1 MKNNLRHIATSVIVV
16 MAVLFAYQTWW
27 LVRMYRSEVTKTE
40 NAVRTALR
48 TSDFNEMMT
57 RLQRVRDEKSGVG
70 FTGDITVGAGY
81 GSGGVLVSQIST
93 TQYEQ
98 DTLGRQVNG
107 QMTGVTK
114 RVSQTTSSV
123 VQTDSL
129 PPKPERSEQES
140 MFESLDNMSVQMIR
154 GMHTGIDAIDGNLN
168 FGLLDS
174 LLTVS
179 LKEAGLDGRHKI
191 ELITFADSLVNLN
204 VTVVQK
210 GEPKILASLCTEGYV
225 PSDKAVSFEYIFDV
239 QETAMYRLWIE
250 PVGKAVLKQM
260 TGILVASVLILVVL
274 VAVFLYLIHI
284 IRTQKTLDEMKS
296 DFTNNMT
303 HELKTPISVAYAAND
318 ALLNFPEEDSPEQR
332 RKYLEISQSQ
342 LEHLSGLVEQIL
354 SMSMERRK
362 GLALHREDINLAAL
376 VNDIVE
382 KQRMKA
388 EKDVTFT
395 VDIPSDFTVNADR
408 MHLCNILNN
417 LIDNAVKYSG
427 ETVEIHVA
435 AEGNR
440 LTVSD
445 NGIGMSS
452 SDLKHIFEKFYRAHT
467 GNLHDV
473 KGYGLGLY
481 YVHSIVEKHGWNIS
495 VESEPGTGTTFT
507 VTNIGDCRSSRQ

>member
-1 MKNNLRHIATSVIVV
+1 MKNNLKHIAVSVIVV

-48 TSDFNEMMT
+48 TSDFNEMMA
-57 RLQRVRDEKSGVG
+57 RLQKARDQKAGVG

-81 GSGGVLVSQIST
+81 GSGGALVSQIST

-107 QMTGVTK
+107 HMTGVTK

-154 GMHTGIDAIDGNLN
+154 GMHTGIDAIDGNLD

-179 LKEAGLDGRHKI
+179 LKETGLDGRHKI

-204 VTVVQK
+204 VTVVQT
-210 GEPKILASLCTEGYV
+210 GEPKILASLCTEGYE

-284 IRTQKTLDEMKS
+284 IRTQKSLDEMKS

-318 ALLNFPEEDSPEQR
+318 ALLNFPDEDSPEQR

-362 GLALHREDINLAAL
+362 GLVLHREDINLASL

-382 KQRMKA
+382 KHRMKA

-481 YVHSIVEKHGWNIS
+481 YVHSIVEKHGWSIR

-507 VTNIGDCRSSRQ
+507 LSL

>member
-1 MKNNLRHIATSVIVV
+1 MKNNLKHIAVAVIIV
-16 MAVLFAYQTWW
+16 MACLFTYQSWW
-27 LVRMYRSEVTKTE
+27 LIRMYRSEVAKTE
-40 NAVRTALR
+40 NAVRTAIR
-48 TSDFNEMMT
+48 NCDFEEMIT
-57 RLQRVRDEKSGVG
+57 RLQKAREEKSGVG

-81 GSGGVLVSQIST
+81 GSGGTVVSQIST

-98 DTLGRQVNG
+98 DTLGRQING
-107 QMTGVTK
+107 HITGVTK

-179 LKEAGLDGRHKI
+179 LKEAGLDGQHKI

-204 VTVVQK
+204 VTVVEK
-210 GEPKILASLCTEGYV
+210 GEPKVLASLCTDGYV
-225 PSDKAVSFEYIFDV
+225 PSDDAISFEYVFDV

-260 TGILVASVLILVVL
+260 TGILVASVLILIVL
-274 VAVFLYLIHI
+274 VAVFLYLIHV
-284 IRTQKTLDEMKS
+284 IRTQKSLDEMKS

-318 ALLNFPEEDSPEQR
+318 ALLNFPDEDSPEQR
-332 RKYLEISQSQ
+332 RKYLEISQNQ

-362 GLALHREDINLAAL
+362 GLVLRKEEIYLADM
-376 VNDIVE
+376 VNDLTN
-382 KQRMKA
+382 KQKMRA
-388 EKDVTFT
+388 EKPVTFDIEI
-395 VDIPSDFTVNADR
+395 VDGTIINADR
-408 MHLCNILNN
+408 MHLGNILNN
-417 LIDNAVKYSG
+417 LIDNAIKYSG
-427 ETVEIHVA
+427 ETVAISIKA
-435 AEGNR
+435 TAR
-440 LTVSD
+440 QISIKD
-445 NGIGMSS
+445 NGIGI
-452 SDLKHIFEKFYRAHT
+452 SDSDIKHIFEKFYRAHT
-467 GNLHDV
+467 GNIHDV

-481 YVHSIVEKHGWNIS
+481 YVKSIVEKHGWIITA
-495 VESEPGTGTTFT
+495 ESEPGKGTTFT
-507 VTNIGDCRSSRQ
+507 LSL

>member
-1 MKNNLRHIATSVIVV
+1 MKHNLKHIAVAVIVV
-16 MAVLFAYQTWW
+16 MACLFTYQSWW
-27 LVRMYRSEVTKTE
+27 LVRMYRSEVTTTE

-48 TSDFNEMMT
+48 TSDFSEMMA
-57 RLQRVRDEKSGVG
+57 RLQRVRDEKSGIG
-70 FTGDITVGAGY
+70 FAGDITVAAGY
-81 GSGGVLVSQIST
+81 GSGGTLVSQINT

-98 DTLGRQVNG
+98 DTLGRQING
-107 QMTGVTK
+107 HMTGVTK
-114 RVSQTTSSV
+114 
-123 VQTDSL
+123 SL

-179 LKEAGLDGRHKI
+179 LKEAGLDGQHKI

-204 VTVVQK
+204 VTVVEK
-210 GEPKILASLCTEGYV
+210 GEPKVLASLCTDGYV
-225 PSDKAVSFEYIFDV
+225 PSDDAISFEYVFDV

-260 TGILVASVLILVVL
+260 TGILVAAILILIVLI
-274 VAVFLYLIHI
+274 AVFLYLIHV
-284 IRTQKTLDEMKS
+284 IRTQKSLDDMKS

-318 ALLNFPEEDSPEQR
+318 ALLNFPDEDSPEQR

-362 GLALHREDINLAAL
+362 GLVLHREDIDLAAL
-376 VNDIVE
+376 VDDIVE
-382 KQRMKA
+382 KHRMKA
-388 EKDVTFT
+388 EKNVTFT

-408 MHLCNILNN
+408 MHLSNILNN

-427 ETVEIHVA
+427 EKVAIHIA
-435 AEGNR
+435 ADGNR

-445 NGIGMSS
+445 NGIGMSP

-495 VESEPGTGTTFT
+495 VESEPGKGTSFT
-507 VTNIGDCRSSRQ
+507 LSL

>member
-1 MKNNLRHIATSVIVV
+1 MKSNLKYIAMVVIVV
-16 MAVLFAYQTWW
+16 MTVLFAYQTWW
-27 LVRMYRSEVTKTE
+27 LARMYHSEVLRTE
-40 NAVRTALR
+40 NAVTAALR
-48 TSDFNEMMT
+48 TCDFNEMMY
-57 RLQRVRDEKSGVG
+57 RLQRAGEEQAYNG
-70 FTGDITVGAGY
+70 FTGDIAVGAVFRKNGD
-81 GSGGVLVSQIST
+81 LVAQIAAPRYKRSSMMGNHQGT
-93 TQYEQ
+93 TYSFPKNE
-98 DTLGRQVNG
+98 DDIDKERDDETLEH
-107 QMTGVTK
+107 
-114 RVSQTTSSV
+114 VSA
-123 VQTDSL
+123 
-129 PPKPERSEQES
+129 
-140 MFESLDNMSVQMIR
+140 QMIR
-154 GMHTGIDAIDGNLN
+154 GIRAGIDDVNENID
-168 FGLLDS
+168 FGIFDS
-174 LLTVS
+174 LLVVA
-179 LKEAGLDGRHKI
+179 LKECGLDGRHKV
-191 ELITFADSLVNLN
+191 EL
-204 VTVVQK
+204 VVAEN
-210 GEPKILASLCTEGYV
+210 GEEKVLKVISTGGYV
-225 PSDKAVSFEYIFDV
+225 PSDKAVSYAYAYDV

-260 TGILVASVLILVVL
+260 TGILVASVLILIVL
-274 VAVFLYLIHI
+274 IAVFLYLIHV
-284 IRTQKTLDEMKS
+284 IRTQKSLDEMKS

-318 ALLNFPEEDSPEQR
+318 ALLNFPDEDSPELR

-362 GLALHREDINLAAL
+362 GLVLHRDDINLAAL
-376 VNDIVE
+376 VDDIVE
-382 KQRMKA
+382 KHRMKA

-427 ETVEIHVA
+427 EKVAIHIA
-435 AEGNR
+435 ADGNR

-481 YVHSIVEKHGWNIS
+481 YVHSIVEKHGWSIS
-495 VESEPGTGTTFT
+495 VESEPGKGTSFT
-507 VTNIGDCRSSRQ
+507 LSL

>member
-1 MKNNLRHIATSVIVV
+1 MKNNLKHIAVAVIIV
-16 MAVLFAYQTWW
+16 MACLFTYQSWW
-27 LVRMYRSEVTKTE
+27 LIRMYRSEVAKTE

-48 TSDFNEMMT
+48 NCDFEEMIT
-57 RLQRVRDEKSGVG
+57 RLQKAREEKSGVG

-81 GSGGVLVSQIST
+81 GSGGTVVSQIST

-98 DTLGRQVNG
+98 DTLGRQING
-107 QMTGVTK
+107 HMTGVTK
-114 RVSQTTSSV
+114 RISQTTSSV
-123 VQTDSL
+123 VQADSL
-129 PPKPERSEQES
+129 PQRPENSEQES
-140 MFESLDNMSVQMIR
+140 MFESLDNMSLQMIR

-179 LKEAGLDGRHKI
+179 LKETGLDGRHKI
-191 ELITFADSLVNLN
+191 ELITFADSLVNFN
-204 VTVVQK
+204 VTVVEK
-210 GEPKILASLCTEGYV
+210 GEPRVLASLCTAGYE
-225 PSDKAVSFEYIFDV
+225 PSNKAVSFEYIFDV

-250 PVGKAVLKQM
+250 PIGEAVLQQM
-260 TGILVASVLILVVL
+260 TGILAASVLILLVL
-274 VAVFLYLIHI
+274 VAVFWYLIHI

-318 ALLNFPEEDSPEQR
+318 ALLNFPDEDSPEQR
-332 RKYLEISQSQ
+332 RKYLEISQNQ

-362 GLALHREDINLAAL
+362 GLVLHRDDINLAAL
-376 VNDIVE
+376 VDDIVE
-382 KQRMKA
+382 KHRMKA
-388 EKDVTFT
+388 IKNVTFT

-408 MHLCNILNN
+408 MHLSNILNN

-427 ETVEIHVA
+427 EKVAIHIA
-435 AEGNR
+435 ADGNR

-481 YVHSIVEKHGWNIS
+481 YVHSIVEKHGWSIT
-495 VESEPGTGTTFT
+495 VQSELGKGTSFT
-507 VTNIGDCRSSRQ
+507 LSL

>member
-1 MKNNLRHIATSVIVV
+1 MKNNLRHIATAVIVV
-16 MAVLFAYQTWW
+16 MAVIFAYQTWW
-27 LVRMYRSEVTKTE
+27 LVRMYRSEVAKTE
-40 NAVRTALR
+40 SAVRTALR
-48 TSDFNEMMT
+48 TSDFNEMMS
-57 RLQRVRDEKSGVG
+57 RLQRARAEKASTGL
-70 FTGDITVGAGY
+70 TGDIVVGTGY
-81 GSGGVLVSQIST
+81 GENGTRVSQITT
-93 TQYEQ
+93 TQYER
-98 DTLGRQVNG
+98 DTL
-107 QMTGVTK
+107 TGNLLGSSSGITK
-114 RVSQTTSSV
+114 RTSQTTSSV
-123 VQTDSL
+123 VQTDRF
-129 PPKPERSEQES
+129 PERDGGSDQDAA
-140 MFESLDNMSVQMIR
+140 FESLDNMSVQMIR
-154 GMHTGIDAIDGNLN
+154 GMHTGIDAIDGNLD
-168 FGLLDS
+168 FGLFDS
-174 LLTVS
+174 LLVVS
-179 LKEAGLDGRHKI
+179 LKDAGLDGQHKV
-191 ELITFADSLVNLN
+191 ELVTFADSLVTLN
-204 VTVVQK
+204 VTVVEK
-210 GEPKILASLCTEGYV
+210 GEPKVLASLCTDGYV
-225 PSDKAVSFEYIFDV
+225 PSDDAISFEYVFDV

-260 TGILVASVLILVVL
+260 TGILVASVLILIVL
-274 VAVFLYLIHI
+274 VAVFLYLIHV
-284 IRTQKTLDEMKS
+284 IRTQKSLDEMKS

-318 ALLNFPEEDSPEQR
+318 ALLNFPDEDSPEQR

-362 GLALHREDINLAAL
+362 GLVLHREDIDLASL
-376 VNDIVE
+376 VDDIVE
-382 KQRMKA
+382 KHKVKA

-408 MHLCNILNN
+408 MHLSNILNN

-427 ETVEIHVA
+427 EGVSISIA
-435 AEGNR
+435 ADGSR

-445 NGIGMSS
+445 NGIGMSP

-495 VESEPGTGTTFT
+495 VESEPGKGTVFT

>member
-1 MKNNLRHIATSVIVV
+1 MKNNLRHIATAVIVV
-16 MAVLFAYQTWW
+16 MAVIFAYQTWW
-27 LVRMYRSEVTKTE
+27 LVRMYRSEVAKTE
-40 NAVRTALR
+40 SAVRTALR
-48 TSDFNEMMT
+48 TSDFNEMMS
-57 RLQRVRDEKSGVG
+57 RLQRARAEKASTGL
-70 FTGDITVGAGY
+70 TGDIVVGTGY
-81 GSGGVLVSQIST
+81 GENGTRVSQITT
-93 TQYEQ
+93 TQYER
-98 DTLGRQVNG
+98 DTL
-107 QMTGVTK
+107 TGNILGSSSGITK
-114 RVSQTTSSV
+114 RTSQTTSSV

-179 LKEAGLDGRHKI
+179 LKEAGLDGQHKI

-204 VTVVQK
+204 VTVVEK
-210 GEPKILASLCTEGYV
+210 GEPKVLASLCTDGYV
-225 PSDKAVSFEYIFDV
+225 PSDDAISFEYVFDV

-260 TGILVASVLILVVL
+260 TGILVASVLILIFL
-274 VAVFLYLIHI
+274 VAVFLYLMHV
-284 IRTQKTLDEMKS
+284 IRTQKSLDEMKS

-318 ALLNFPEEDSPEQR
+318 ALLNFPDEDSPEQR
-332 RKYLEISQSQ
+332 RKYLEISQNQ

-362 GLALHREDINLAAL
+362 GLVLHREDIDLASLAD
-376 VNDIVE
+376 DIVE
-382 KQRMKA
+382 KHRMKA
-388 EKDVTFT
+388 EKDVTFI
-395 VDIPSDFTVNADR
+395 VDIPSGFTVNADR
-408 MHLCNILNN
+408 MHLSNILNN

-427 ETVEIHVA
+427 EKVAIHIA
-435 AEGNR
+435 ADEDR

-445 NGIGMSS
+445 DGIGISS

-495 VESEPGTGTTFT
+495 VESELGKGTSFT
-507 VTNIGDCRSSRQ
+507 LSL